1 MGPNEH
7 LLEVVGVSKHFG
19 GLTAVDNV
27 TYRVG
32 SNEIRGIIGP
42 NGAGKTTFFNVIT
55 GDLHPSSGKIFLK
68 GKDVTGFP
76 PHKICRRGMSRTFQ
90 LTLVFPGMSVYDCIW
105 VGLYS
110 RKIEPWTLFFS
121 RIDRKGERAEKT
133 EEICRLVGLED
144 KIDES
149 ASNLSYGDQKV
160 LEIAMALSTDPML
173 LLLDEPTQGVGL
185 KEADDIVELICRLS
199 ERMSIVLI
207 EHNIDIV
214 MRLCHTLTV
223 FSFGKVI
230 TEGSC
235 KEIAMNKEVQ
245 RIYLGEDAL

>member
-1 MGPNEH
+1 MEPNEP
-7 LLEVVGVSKHFG
+7 LLEVKGVSKHFG

-27 TYRVG
+27 TLRIG

-55 GDLHPSSGKIFLK
+55 GDLHPSSGKIVLN

-90 LTLVFPGMSVYDCIW
+90 LTFVFPEMSVYDCIW

-110 RKIEPWTLFFS
+110 RKIRPWNLFFS
-121 RIDRKGERAEKT
+121 RIDRKGEQAEKT
-133 EEICRLVGLED
+133 EEICRLVGLEN
-144 KIDES
+144 KIQES

-160 LEIAMALSTDPML
+160 LEIAMALSTDPL
-173 LLLDEPTQGVGL
+173 ILLLDEPTQGVGP
-185 KEADDIVELICRLS
+185 KEADDLVALIGRLS
-199 ERMSIVLI
+199 EKMSIVLI
-207 EHNIDIV
+207 EHNIDII
-214 MRLCHTLTV
+214 MRICHTLTV

-230 TEGSC
+230 AEGSC
-235 KEIAMNKEVQ
+235 KEIAGNEEVQ
-245 RIYLGEDAL
+245 RIYLGEETL